1 MNDKTNDRII
11 TKDDKRLASIFQT
24 IDRLSEVIENIV
36 RNLKPGLEDGQYLTD
51 REVSG
56 LLKISR
62 RCLQDYRTAGK
73 IPFYRIGGKIL
84 YRAGDIRR
92 LMEERYEDR
101 RRDKRL

>member
-1 MNDKTNDRII
+1 MNDRII
-11 TKDDKRLASIFQT
+11 TKDDKQLSILLQT
-24 IDRLSEVIENIV
+24 IDRLSEAIEDIA
-36 RNLKPGLEDGQYLTD
+36 RGFKPGLEDGQYLTD

-62 RCLQDYRTAGK
+62 RCLQDYRTQGK